1 MAHQCVY
8 FEDREARSQV
18 LHPLELR
25 SPAAYS
31 DLARA
36 GFRRTGDDLYRPR
49 CQSCEACIPTRVAV
63 ERFRWGRRFRRVLK
77 RNADLVVRAEPATP
91 DRCPASNSTPCTPAT
106 SAAVTRTARC
116 TPRRPRNWSPCSG
129 PEWAATFLLNVRLD
143 GRLVASAVTDTL
155 DDGLA
160 AVYTFFDPDLAGRSL
175 GVFSILQ
182 QVEECRRRDL
192 PYLYLGFWIADSRQ
206 DALQDRVPAR
216 SVADRRPVARDPSRG
231 TDGERCLS
239 PPAGAIGS

>member
-1 MAHQCVY
+1 MVIPHQCVY
-8 FEDREARSQV
+8 FGDREARSQM
-18 LHPLELR
+18 LHPVERR
-25 SPAAYS
+25 SAAAYS

-36 GFRRTGDDLYRPR
+36 GFRRSGDDLYRPR
-49 CQSCEACIPTRVAV
+49 CASCEACVPTRVAV

-91 DRCPASNSTPCTPAT
+91 DRVPLELYALY
-106 SAAVTRTARC
+106 ARYIRGRHADGEMY
-116 TPRRPRNWSPCSG
+116 PPSPSQLVSMLG
-129 PEWAATFLLNVRLD
+129 SEWAATFLLNVRLD

-192 PYLYLGFWIADSRQ
+192 PYLYLGFWIADSAKMRYKIEYQ
-206 DALQDRVPAR
+206 PAQLLIDGR
-216 SVADRRPVARDPSRG
+216 WREIRRAEPAG
-231 TDGERCLS
+231 TD
-239 PPAGAIGS
+239 A